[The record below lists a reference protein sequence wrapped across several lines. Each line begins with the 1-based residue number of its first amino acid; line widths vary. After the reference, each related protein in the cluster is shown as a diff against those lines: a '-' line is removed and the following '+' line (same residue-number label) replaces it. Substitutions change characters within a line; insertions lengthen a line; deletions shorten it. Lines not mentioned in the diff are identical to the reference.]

1 MPRQDDVRA
10 AGEPAD
16 VETKARVAAMEGG
29 AGQALGRGAMA
40 ADGGHDAEGGRRW
53 ALQGHGIDAGPN
65 QARARR
71 ETDFRAFFLRLSSRR
86 P

>member
-1 MPRQDDVRA
+1 MTREDDVGA

-16 VETKARVAAMEGG
+16 VETKAQTVAME
-29 AGQALGRGAMA
+29 RGADQAFGRSVMA
-40 ADGGHDAEGGRRW
+40 ADGGHDVGAGERW
-53 ALQGHGIDAGPN
+53 TLQGHGINAGAN

-71 ETDFRAFFLRLSSRR
+71 ETDFRAFFFRLSSRR